1 MAASGELVR
10 SGDRPD
16 QHIGSVPAALRRA
29 ALPAATV
36 VGALAVWELA
46 PRTGLVRPIVFPPLS
61 EVAALMPGLLT
72 DSTFLEA
79 VSASGGRWAAGLA
92 IALVVGL
99 PLGLLMGRSRPVFA
113 FVNPLLVLTYSVPKA
128 ALVLIFALW
137 FGVGLLATSLVIAV
151 GAVTPILIAAYHGT
165 KAINT
170 RLLWSAAALGTTRL
184 RLFSRVVLPAAL
196 PQILSGIR
204 VGLQISLFVML
215 ASEFLIRQR
224 GIGAYL
230 FNNLDV
236 AQYAQV
242 WSVIVVIAAA
252 GFLIDVVYVRLVRLC
267 CPWVE
272 GEI

>member
-1 MAASGELVR
+1 MAASDVLVR

-16 QHIGSVPAALRRA
+16 QRTGITPTALRRA
-29 ALPAATV
+29 ALP
-36 VGALAVWELA
+36 VGTALAALAVWELA
-46 PRTGLVRPIVFPPLS
+46 PRTGLVRPSVFPPLS
-61 EVAALMPGLLT
+61 EVARLMPGLLT
-72 DSTFLEA
+72 DTAFLDG
-79 VSASGGRWAAGLA
+79 VSASAGRWAAGLA
-92 IALVVGL
+92 IALAFGL
-99 PLGLLMGRSRPVFA
+99 PVGLLMGRSRPVFA
-113 FVNPLLVLTYSVPKA
+113 FVNPLLVLTYSLPKA

-137 FGVGLLATSLVIAV
+137 FGVGMLATSMVIAV
-151 GAVTPILIAAYHGT
+151 GAVTPILIAAYHGA
-165 KAINT
+165 KAVNT
-170 RLLWSAAALGTTRL
+170 RLLWSATALGTGRL
-184 RLFSRVVLPAAL
+184 RIFSRVVLPAAL
-196 PQILSGIR
+196 PEILSGIR
-204 VGLQISLFVML
+204 VALQISLFVML

-252 GFLIDVVYVRLVRLC
+252 GFLLDVVYVRLVRRC